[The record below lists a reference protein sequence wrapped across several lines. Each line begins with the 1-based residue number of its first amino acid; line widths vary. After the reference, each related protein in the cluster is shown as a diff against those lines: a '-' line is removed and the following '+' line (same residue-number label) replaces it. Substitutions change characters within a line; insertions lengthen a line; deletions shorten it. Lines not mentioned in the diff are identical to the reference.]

1 MATVVR
7 NALRSVR
14 LMRPADEFSSATG
27 NVWIEEVLLEGYTGV
42 MPIRIFV
49 NFVPT
54 TSHFVHYN
62 DGTHVAPG
70 SELIDLTTGD
80 SWRLSESETWDTIV
94 T

>member
-14 LMRPADEFSSATG
+14 LTRPATEFSSATG
-27 NVWIEEVLLEGYTGV
+27 NVWIEEIILEGYASNC
-42 MPIRIFV
+42 PIRIFV
-49 NFVPT
+49 DFVPT
-54 TSHFVHYN
+54 TSHFAHYN
-62 DGTHVAPG
+62 DGGHVAPG

-80 SWRLSESETWDTIV
+80 MWRLSESETWDAIV